1 MINVFCDSRDL
12 INEADVE
19 ALVVEPLVS
28 ALGYT
33 PGHVRRKQSLQTLD
47 IAKGRSREQYRPDYV
62 LTDNND
68 RPAVVIE
75 AKSPTESVDDYLYQV
90 GGYAFRINQQYPADN
105 PVRFAIVANGLQL
118 AAWHWDEEE
127 PVVRLN
133 FDQFQYDDPLF
144 IELKSLV
151 GYTAIHV
158 ARATESVFEFRR
170 PRIDELRKVLAD
182 AHNIIWKKEAHG
194 PTDAFYEFAKLIF
207 VKLREDQRLSQLVA
221 AGNPLTPNDFPFSTR
236 WLSEQVRV
244 GASDNPLSETLFR
257 RVKEDLERQIQ
268 QGDKKRI
275 FDANETIQLTH
286 ETIIQVVSKLQHLD
300 LHGIDEDLNGRMF
313 EQFLNATVRGKELG
327 QFFTPRSVVKHMCR
341 SADLSVKG
349 KSLPKILDGC
359 CGSGGFLI
367 DAMTVVV
374 GNIERRSD
382 LTSREKTELKQQL
395 YRDCLFGIDKSR
407 KIARIARLNMY
418 LHGDGGSTIF
428 TTDMLDKELKI
439 QQGLETETRQE
450 VSELR
455 DKLLGERTKFQVVLT
470 NPPFSMKYR
479 SSEADEKRILHQYNI
494 ATSRSGSPSTSENSN
509 VLFIERYSDCLDSD
523 GELLTVIDN
532 TVLNGTNSQR
542 YRDYILNHFIVRQ
555 VIALPFNTF
564 YRAQAGVQTSIMHLK
579 RRERD
584 DRQGPVFMAILNN
597 VGHDDHQRE
606 TPERD
611 NVPQLI
617 DAFRGWRLDGVITDI
632 FEPNSDAAESLGCPF
647 QVFVVEPDALRNHRL
662 DAFYYSPDLRCSMR
676 DALDRSDLTTY
687 NGRDL
692 DIIRQL
698 GQREVGQLGEHRFK
712 YFEIGNVTSS
722 GAIVSHQEGAIG
734 DLPTRARL
742 RVRANDVLFARNIS
756 SRGTCVIV
764 PEEFDGQLAS
774 NGFAQIRP
782 EDEEQALLF
791 WSLFTSEFFRKQV
804 YYLSSTA
811 VQPMIT
817 NDTFKNEFVLPVPRD
832 PSVRRS
838 MIENASE
845 VRDLQ
850 HQTWTAVEK
859 VRSSANLIF
868 GT

>member
-1 MINVFCDSRDL
+1 MINAFCDSRDL
-12 INEADVE
+12 VNEADVE

-28 ALGYT
+28 ALGYA

-75 AKSPTESVDDYLYQV
+75 AKSPSESIDDYHYQV
-90 GGYAFRINQQYPADN
+90 GGYAFRINQQHAADN
-105 PVRFAIVANGLQL
+105 PARFVMVVNGHQL
-118 AAWHWDEEE
+118 AVWHWDEME
-127 PVVRLN
+127 PAVRLN
-133 FDQFQYDDPLF
+133 FDQFQYDDPIF

-151 GYTAIHV
+151 GYSAIHV

-170 PRIDELRKVLAD
+170 PRIDELRKVLAES
-182 AHNIIWKKEAHG
+182 HNVIWKKEAHG

-207 VKLREDQRLSQLVA
+207 VKLREDQRLSRLISE
-221 AGNPLTPNDFPFSTR
+221 GNQLTPSDFPFSNH

-244 GASDNPLSETLFR
+244 GASDNPLSEILFK

-268 QGDKKRI
+268 QGEKKRI

-286 ETIIQVVSKLQHLD
+286 ETILQVVSKLQHLD

-341 SADLSVKG
+341 SADLSVRG
-349 KSLPKILDGC
+349 KALPKILDGC

-367 DAMTVVV
+367 DAMSVVV
-374 GNIERRSD
+374 GNIERRGD
-382 LTSREKTELKQQL
+382 LTVREKNSLKQTL
-395 YRDCLFGIDKSR
+395 YRECLFGIDKSR

-428 TTDMLDKELKI
+428 TTDMLDKELKV
-439 QQGLETETRQE
+439 QQGLEPETRQE

-455 DKLLGERTKFQVVLT
+455 ERLLGEGTKFQVVLT

-479 SSEADEKRILHQYNI
+479 SSESDEKRILQQYNI
-494 ATSRSGSPSTSENSN
+494 ATSHRGSSSTSENSN
-509 VLFIERYSDCLDSD
+509 VLFIERYADCLDRD

-564 YRAQAGVQTSIMHLK
+564 YRAQAGVQTSILHLK

-611 NVPQLI
+611 NIPRLT
-617 DAFRGWRLDGVITDI
+617 DAFQNWRQDGVIDDI
-632 FEPNSDAAESLGCPF
+632 FEPNDDVAESLGCPF
-647 QVFVVEPDALRNHRL
+647 QVFVVDPESLRSDRL
-662 DAFYYSPDLRCSMR
+662 DAFFYSPDLRKSMR
-676 DALDRSDLTTY
+676 EVLARSDLSTQRGHEL
-687 NGRDL
+687 N
-692 DIIRQL
+692 IVSQL
-698 GQREVGQLGEHRFK
+698 GQREVGQFGDHRFK
-712 YFEIGNVTSS
+712 YFEIGNVTPS
-722 GAIVSHQEGAIG
+722 GAIVGYQEGLIG

-742 RVRANDVLFARNIS
+742 HVRANDVLLARNIS

-774 NGFAQIRP
+774 NGFFQIRP
-782 EDEEQALLF
+782 ADEEEALLY

-811 VQPMIT
+811 VQPTIT
-817 NDTFKNEFVLPVPRD
+817 NEVFKNEFVLPVPRD
-832 PSVRRS
+832 PSVRRA
-838 MIENASE
+838 MVEQASK

-850 HQTWTAVEK
+850 RQTWTAVEQ
-859 VRSSANLIF
+859 VRSSANSIF

>member
-1 MINVFCDSRDL
+1 MINVFCDSGDL
-12 INEADVE
+12 VNEADVE

-33 PGHVRRKQSLQTLD
+33 SGHVRRKQSLQTLD

-62 LTDNND
+62 LIDNED
-68 RPAVVIE
+68 RPAIIIE
-75 AKSPTESVDDYLYQV
+75 AKSPSESIDDYLYQV
-90 GGYAFRINQQYPADN
+90 GGYAFAINQQYAADN
-105 PVRFAIVANGLQL
+105 PVQYVIVVNGLQL
-118 AAWHWDEEE
+118 AVWHWDDRDA
-127 PVVRLN
+127 VIRLD
-133 FDQFQYDDPLF
+133 FGQFQYDDPLF
-144 IELKSLV
+144 IELKSLI
-151 GYTAIHV
+151 GLTALRV

-170 PRIDELRKVLAD
+170 PRVDELRKVLAES
-182 AHNIIWKKEAHG
+182 HNIIWKKEAHG

-221 AGNPLTPNDFPFSTR
+221 EGNQLTRSDFPFSTT

-244 GASDNPLSETLFR
+244 GASDNPLSEILFR
-257 RVKEDLERQIQ
+257 RVKDDLERQIQ

-275 FDANETIQLTH
+275 FDSNETIQLTH
-286 ETIIQVVSKLQHLD
+286 DTILQVVSKLQHLD

-341 SADLSVKG
+341 SANLSVEGMK
-349 KSLPKILDGC
+349 LPKVLDGC

-374 GNIERRSD
+374 GNIDRRGD
-382 LTSREKTELKQQL
+382 LTKHEKDTLRQQL
-395 YRDCLFGIDKSR
+395 YRECLFGIDKSR

-439 QQGLETETRQE
+439 QQGLESETRQE

-455 DKLLGERTKFQVVLT
+455 ERLLSDRTKFNVVLT

-479 SSEADEKRILHQYNI
+479 GSEPDERRILQQYNI
-494 ATSRSGSPSTSENSN
+494 ATSRSGSPSASENSN
-509 VLFIERYSDCLDSD
+509 VLFIERYSDCLDYD

-542 YRDYILNHFIVRQ
+542 YRDYILDHFVVRQ
-555 VIALPFNTF
+555 IVALPFNTF
-564 YRAQAGVQTSIMHLK
+564 YRAQAGVQTSILHMK
-579 RRERD
+579 RREKD
-584 DRQGPVFMAILNN
+584 DIQGQVFMAILNN
-597 VGHDDHQRE
+597 VGHDDHQRQ

-611 NVPQLI
+611 NVPRLI
-617 DAFRGWRLDGVITDI
+617 DAYQKWRLDGIDPSI
-632 FEPNSDAAESLGCPF
+632 SEPNGDAAESLGCPF
-647 QVFVVEPDALRNHRL
+647 QVFAVAADALRDHRL
-662 DAFYYSPDLRCSMR
+662 DAFYYSPDLRNSMR
-676 DALDRSDLTTY
+676 TVLNRPDLMTY
-687 NGRDL
+687 RGRDVNVVNP
-692 DIIRQL
+692 I
-698 GQREVGQLGEHRFK
+698 GQREVSQMGEHRFK
-712 YFEIGNVTSS
+712 YFEIGNVTPS
-722 GAIVSHQEGAIG
+722 GAIVGYQEGVIG

-742 RVRANDVLFARNIS
+742 RVRANDVLVARNIS

-764 PEEFDGQLAS
+764 PDEFDGQLAS
-774 NGFAQIRP
+774 NGFFQIRP
-782 EDEEQALLF
+782 DNEEQALLY

-811 VQPMIT
+811 VQPTIT
-817 NDTFKNEFVLPVPRD
+817 NEVFKNEFILPLPRD
-832 PSVRRS
+832 TGMRQAL
-838 MIENASE
+838 IEQASK

-850 HQTWTAVEK
+850 HQTWTAVERA
-859 VRSSANLIF
+859 RSSSNSVF